1 LIRINPKPVIQFHKA
16 SFLASRDFSDTDF
29 LARVLDSMFF
39 TTFIS
44 ERGPPW
50 RQFDAF
56 DELYNSM
63 PEFLKSES
71 LDSKL
76 MFKHI
81 QEFAQKLYVNECPN
95 IQNYQQKIL
104 NPTEG
109 AFTRIHQPE
118 FPKVDATLVQRII
131 NEGMSKNEL
140 QTRITS
146 LNRKNPRII
155 PLGPSLSIYNDGRL
169 SLSHTVRKME
179 VIKNCVNC
187 IFENKISDA
196 RKIFPA
202 VIRILK
208 QRDDARMFLC
218 RELGKFVHGSNKAML
233 ENSQFEMVCKLMN
246 RALQDDSTKFQY
258 EIAASLLPLGISF
271 CRKLSSTAMQFA
283 YTCIQG
289 HNIWKTS
296 SFWEQAFYQEVQGN
310 IKNLYVKK
318 PVEKNHQ
325 NDSSSF
331 NVHKANSNECGV
343 LQEPS
348 ALEIAA
354 KQMMDWTT
362 TEKEIQNELI
372 NSEEQILYSQALHY
386 AHRMISLLVPLDVRS
401 NIRVKKVTKRID
413 DDTSISNSVL
423 ESRSDQSADFFED
436 RDNSTEQEQSVI
448 RTVCKFIDKVCNEGG
463 INTEQIRKLHS
474 IIPGLVDMQC
484 DTLDTIYRELKRIPP
499 VQKPKI
505 QFPSLLMGEELI
517 GEPIRAILIPDGR
530 EEVQCPILPAEGAL
544 FISNYRVIFKGMPVD
559 SLSCEQSVVRSFPIA
574 SLTKVFYQY
583 I

>member
-1 LIRINPKPVIQFHKA
+1 VIQFHKA

-39 TTFIS
+39 TTFIT

-118 FPKVDATLVQRII
+118 FPKVDAELVQRII
-131 NEGMSKNEL
+131 NEGMTKNEL
-140 QTRITS
+140 QTRLTS
-146 LNRKNPRII
+146 MNRKNPRII
-155 PLGPSLSIYNDGRL
+155 PLGPTLSTFNDGRL
-169 SLSHTVRKME
+169 SLTHTVRKME

-218 RELGKFVHGSNKAML
+218 RELGKIVHGSNKAML

-246 RALQDDSTKFQY
+246 RALQDDSTKYQY

-289 HNIWKTS
+289 HIIWKTS
-296 SFWEQAFYQEVQGN
+296 SFWEQAFYQEVQVN

-318 PVEKNHQ
+318 PMDRNHQ
-325 NDSSSF
+325 SDSSNFS
-331 NVHKANSNECGV
+331 VHSTNSSDCRV

-354 KQMMDWTT
+354 KQMMDWTS
-362 TEKEIQNELI
+362 TEMEVQNELI

-386 AHRMISLLVPLDVRS
+386 AHRMISFLVPLDIRS
-401 NIRVKKVTKRID
+401 NVRVKNVTKRVD

-436 RDNSTEQEQSVI
+436 RDSSSEQEQSII

-505 QFPSLLMGEELI
+505 QYPSLLTGEEHL
-517 GEPIRAILIPDGR
+517 GDPIRAILIPDGR
-530 EEVQCPILPAEGAL
+530 EEVQCPMLPAEGAL
-544 FISNYRVIFKGMPVD
+544 FITNYRVIFKGMPLD

-574 SLTKVFYQY
+574 SLTKVKL
-583 I
+583 